1 MKKLLKSAFL
11 SAAFFAGDA
20 SLHALPVGNPA
31 EPSLLID
38 GTIWE
43 GMSGDPCD
51 PCATWCDAISLR
63 VGFYGDYVFDRVLK
77 TDVSKMFLM
86 GTAPTSPNNAAD
98 SSTTAERANPA
109 YGKHMHDAEWFTN
122 AGYIALNIWDRFDV
136 FCTLGATSGYFKGNS
151 SSFNLIGLIGIS
163 GSTLDN
169 KYPNASISNGVVEL
183 YTDTTFSWSVGARGA
198 LWECG
203 CATLGAEFQYAQSK
217 PRVQE
222 LNVLSNVAQ
231 FTVHKPR
238 GYVGQPLPLPLTAGT
253 EGDQNDKLKNA
264 TINYHEW
271 QVGAALSY
279 RLNMLIPYIGEG
291 DQNDKLKNAT
301 INYHEWQVG
310 AALSYR
316 LNMLIPY
323 IGVQWS
329 RASFD
334 ADTIQIAQPKLASPI
349 FNLTTW
355 NPTLLGQATQVD
367 NTNKFADSLQIVS
380 LQINKLKSRKACGVS
395 MGATLLDADKWA
407 INGELR
413 LINERAAHL
422 SAQCRF

>member
-11 SAAFFAGDA
+11 SAAFFAGNA

-86 GTAPTSPNNAAD
+86 GTAPTSPSSAAD
-98 SSTTAERANPA
+98 SNTTAERANPA

-122 AGYIALNIWDRFDV
+122 AGYIALNIWDRFDI

-151 SSFNLIGLIGIS
+151 ASFNLIGLIGIS
-163 GSTLDN
+163 GSTLDQ

-231 FTVHKPR
+231 FTVHKPQ
-238 GYVGQPLPLPLTAGT
+238 GYVGQSLPLPTNAGT
-253 EGDQNDKLKNA
+253 SNASDLKNA

-279 RLNMLIPYIGEG
+279 RLNMLVPYIG
-291 DQNDKLKNAT
+291 
-301 INYHEWQVG
+301 I
-310 AALSYR
+310 
-316 LNMLIPY
+316 
-323 IGVQWS
+323 QWS
-329 RASFD
+329 RATFD
-334 ADTIQIAQPKLASPI
+334 ADTIQVAQPKLASPI

-355 NPTLLGQATQVD
+355 NPTLLGQATSVGSD
-367 NTNKFADSLQIVS
+367 KYADTLQIVS

>member
-11 SAAFFAGDA
+11 SAAFFAGNA

-38 GTIWE
+38 GTVWE

-77 TDVSKMFLM
+77 TDVPKMFSM
-86 GTAPTSPNNAAD
+86 GKAPTGNSPAA
-98 SSTTAERANPA
+98 SNTLEERNNPA
-109 YGKHMHDAEWFTN
+109 YNKHMQDAEWFTN
-122 AGYIALNIWDRFDV
+122 AGYIALNIWDRFDI
-136 FCTLGATSGYFKGNS
+136 FCTLGATSGYIKGNTE
-151 SSFNLIGLIGIS
+151 SFNMIGLIGVDGTTIQTTS
-163 GSTLDN
+163 L
-169 KYPNASISNGVVEL
+169 PNVTISNGIVEL

-222 LNVLSNVAQ
+222 LNVLSNVAR
-231 FTVHKPR
+231 FTLHKPQ
-238 GYVGQPLPLPLTAGT
+238 GYINQSLPLPTDAGT
-253 EGDQNDKLKNA
+253 DAATGLKNA

-279 RLNMLIPYIGEG
+279 RLNML
-291 DQNDKLKNAT
+291 
-301 INYHEWQVG
+301 V
-310 AALSYR
+310 
-316 LNMLIPY
+316 PY

-334 ADTIQIAQPKLASPI
+334 ADNIQIAQPKLATTI
-349 FNLTTW
+349 MNLTTW
-355 NPTLLGQATQVD
+355 NPTLLGNVQNLPSTGGS
-367 NTNKFADSLQIVS
+367 NTLSTTLQIVS
-380 LQINKLKSRKACGVS
+380 AQINKLKSRKACGVS

>member
-11 SAAFFAGDA
+11 SAAFFAGNA

-77 TDVSKMFLM
+77 TDVPQKFSM
-86 GTAPTSPNNAAD
+86 GPIPTSSSSAAD
-98 SSTTAERANPA
+98 SATLTERNNAA
-109 YGKHMHDAEWFTN
+109 YGKHMHDAELFTN
-122 AGYIALNIWDRFDV
+122 AGYIALNIWDRFDI

-163 GSTLDN
+163 GTDLNN
-169 KYPNASISNGVVEL
+169 KLPNANISNGVVEL

-238 GYVGQPLPLPLTAGT
+238 GYVGQTLPLPVSAGT
-253 EGDQNDKLKNA
+253 ETDSSDKLKNA

-279 RLNMLIPYIGEG
+279 RLNML
-291 DQNDKLKNAT
+291 
-301 INYHEWQVG
+301 V
-310 AALSYR
+310 
-316 LNMLIPY
+316 PY

-329 RASFD
+329 RATFD
-334 ADTIQIAQPKLASPI
+334 ADTIQIAEPKLASPI

-355 NPTLLGQATQVD
+355 NPTLLGQATTVD
-367 NTNKFADSLQIVS
+367 GTNKFADSLQIVS

-407 INGELR
+407 ITGELR

>member
-77 TDVSKMFLM
+77 TDVPKMFSM
-86 GTAPTSPNNAAD
+86 GAAPTSPDNPAD
-98 SSTTAERANPA
+98 STVKQERQNPA

-122 AGYIALNIWDRFDV
+122 AGYIALNIWDRFDI

-163 GSTLDN
+163 GSTLND
-169 KYPNASISNGVVEL
+169 KLPNANISNGVVEL

-231 FTVHKPR
+231 FTVHKPQ
-238 GYVGQPLPLPLTAGT
+238 GYIGQQLPLPTTAGT
-253 EGDQNDKLKNA
+253 SNATDLKNA

-279 RLNMLIPYIGEG
+279 RLNML
-291 DQNDKLKNAT
+291 
-301 INYHEWQVG
+301 V
-310 AALSYR
+310 
-316 LNMLIPY
+316 PY

-329 RASFD
+329 RATFD

-349 FNLTTW
+349 FRLTTW

-367 NTNKFADSLQIVS
+367 GTNIYADALQIVS

>member
-43 GMSGDPCD
+43 GMPGDPCD

-77 TDVSKMFLM
+77 TDVSKTFLM
-86 GTAPTSPNNAAD
+86 GTQPTSATSAAD
-98 SSTTAERANPA
+98 SNTTAERANPA

-163 GSTLDN
+163 GSTLEG

-231 FTVHKPR
+231 FTIHKPQ
-238 GYVGQPLPLPLTAGT
+238 GYVGQSLPLPTNAGT
-253 EGDQNDKLKNA
+253 SNA
-264 TINYHEW
+264 T
-271 QVGAALSY
+271 
-279 RLNMLIPYIGEG
+279 
-291 DQNDKLKNAT
+291 DLKNAT

-329 RASFD
+329 RATFD

-355 NPTLLGQATQVD
+355 NPTLLGQATQVPSD
-367 NTNKFADSLQIVS
+367 QYADSLQIVS

-395 MGATLLDADKWA
+395 MGATLIDADKWA

>member
-11 SAAFFAGDA
+11 SAAFFAGNA

-77 TDVSKMFLM
+77 TDVPKMFSM
-86 GTAPTSPNNAAD
+86 GPAPTGSSPAD
-98 SSTTAERANPA
+98 SASPKERENPA

-163 GSTLDN
+163 GTDLSN
-169 KYPNASISNGVVEL
+169 KLPNASISNGVVEL
-183 YTDTTFSWSVGARGA
+183 YTDTTFSWSIGARGA

-231 FTVHKPR
+231 FTVHKPQ
-238 GYVGQPLPLPLTAGT
+238 GYVGQSLPLPIIAGT
-253 EGDQNDKLKNA
+253 SNATDLKNA

-279 RLNMLIPYIGEG
+279 RLNML
-291 DQNDKLKNAT
+291 
-301 INYHEWQVG
+301 V
-310 AALSYR
+310 
-316 LNMLIPY
+316 PY

-329 RASFD
+329 RATFD
-334 ADTIQIAQPKLASPI
+334 ADTIQIAQPKLATAVL
-349 FNLTTW
+349 NLTTW
-355 NPTLLGQATQVD
+355 NPTLLGEITSQNLDT
-367 NTNKFADSLQIVS
+367 TNKFADTLQIVS
-380 LQINKLKSRKACGVS
+380 CQINKLKSRKACGVS